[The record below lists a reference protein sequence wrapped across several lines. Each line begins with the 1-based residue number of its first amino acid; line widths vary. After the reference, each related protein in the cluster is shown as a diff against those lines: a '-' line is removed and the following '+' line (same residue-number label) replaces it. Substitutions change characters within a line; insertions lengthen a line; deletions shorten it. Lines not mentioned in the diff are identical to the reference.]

1 MEGEKWNLGI
11 KLTSHVLSWLGLI
24 KMAPNS
30 DFESQ
35 SFNPFSANEELQKNG
50 NPMIKPR
57 C

>member
-35 SFNPFSANEELQKNG
+35 SFNPFSANEELQKNET
-50 NPMIKPR
+50 PMIKPR